1 MIELFVFLLSL
12 YLLIYTHR
20 KNDDV
25 YEYFYPDER
34 QYTSCSGKVGKG
46 ETNISM
52 KEIKP
57 SPPLKGFLS
66 SILGIT
72 EEKSSDKHFE
82 IHMCIPKDSLEL
94 DFIYENK
101 VIDNEEAERSDNER
115 FHKYHH
121 AKPLDNYSILYPE
134 IFHDQFLENRE
145 KIIESD
151 DRF

>member
-1 MIELFVFLLSL
+1 MTELLVFLLAL

-20 KNDDV
+20 KNNDL

-34 QYTSCSGKVGKG
+34 QYTSCSGKLGKG

-72 EEKSSDKHFE
+72 EERSSDKHFE
-82 IHMCIPKDSLEL
+82 IHKCVPKDSLEL
-94 DFIYENK
+94 DFIYENN
-101 VIDNEEAERSDNER
+101 VIDNEEAESHDNER
-115 FHKYHH
+115 FHTYHF

-134 IFHDQFLENRE
+134 IFHDQFLETRE
-145 KIIESD
+145 KIIEGD

>member
-20 KNDDV
+20 KNEDV

-34 QYTSCSGKVGKG
+34 QYTSCSGNVGKG

-57 SPPLKGFLS
+57 TPPLKGFLS

-72 EEKSSDKHFE
+72 GEKSSDKHFE
-82 IHMCIPKDSLEL
+82 IHMCIPNDSLEL
-94 DFIYENK
+94 DFIYDSK
-101 VIDNEEAERSDNER
+101 VIDNEEEESSDNER

-121 AKPLDNYSILYPE
+121 GKPLDNYSILYPE

>member
-1 MIELFVFLLSL
+1 MMELLIFLLAL

-20 KNDDV
+20 RKPDV

-34 QYTSCSGKVGKG
+34 QYTLCSGHVGKG

-57 SPPLKGFLS
+57 TPPLKGFLS

-72 EEKSSDKHFE
+72 EEKLSDKHFE
-82 IHMCIPKDSLEL
+82 IHMCFPKDSLEL
-94 DFIYENK
+94 DLVYDST
-101 VIDNEEAERSDNER
+101 VVDNEEVESHDNER
-115 FHKYHH
+115 FHKYHF
-121 AKPLDNYSILYPE
+121 AKPLENYSILYPD
-134 IFHDQFLENRE
+134 IFHDQFLENRA

>member
-1 MIELFVFLLSL
+1 MTELLVFLLAL

-20 KNDDV
+20 KNNDL

-34 QYTSCSGKVGKG
+34 QYTSCSGKLGKG

-57 SPPLKGFLS
+57 TPPLKGFLS

-82 IHMCIPKDSLEL
+82 IHKCVPKDSLEL
-94 DFIYENK
+94 DFIYENN
-101 VIDNEEAERSDNER
+101 VIDNEEAESHDNER
-115 FHKYHH
+115 FHTYHF

-134 IFHDQFLENRE
+134 IFHDQFLETRE
-145 KIIESD
+145 KIIEGD

>member
-25 YEYFYPDER
+25 YESFYPDER

-57 SPPLKGFLS
+57 TPPLKGFLS

-82 IHMCIPKDSLEL
+82 IHKCVPKDSFEL
-94 DFIYENK
+94 DFIYDSK
-101 VIDNEEAERSDNER
+101 VIDNEDEESSANER

-121 AKPLDNYSILYPE
+121 GKPLDNYSILYPE
-134 IFHDQFLENRE
+134 NFHDQFLENRE
-145 KIIESD
+145 KIIEGD

>member
-1 MIELFVFLLSL
+1 MIELLIFILAL

-57 SPPLKGFLS
+57 TPPLKGFLS

-72 EEKSSDKHFE
+72 GEKSSDKHFE
-82 IHMCIPKDSLEL
+82 IHMCIPIDSLEL
-94 DFIYENK
+94 DFIYDSK
-101 VIDNEEAERSDNER
+101 VIDNEEEESSDNER

-134 IFHDQFLENRE
+134 IFHDQFLDNRE